1 MRRSPAPAISCRS
14 ACLDAQL
21 RIYEISTLEA
31 MTAQS
36 LWQVRWQ
43 AGLAAG
49 ELGHAGDSAGR
60 VGPWGV
66 VAYTVAQRTRE
77 IGVRMAMG
85 SQKNDV
91 LWM

>member
-1 MRRSPAPAISCRS
+1 MLAI
-14 ACLDAQL
+14 L
-21 RIYEISTLEA
+21 
-31 MTAQS
+31 
-36 LWQVRWQ
+36 
-43 AGLAAG
+43 LAA
-49 ELGHAGDSAGR
+49 

-77 IGVRMAMG
+77 IGVRMVMG